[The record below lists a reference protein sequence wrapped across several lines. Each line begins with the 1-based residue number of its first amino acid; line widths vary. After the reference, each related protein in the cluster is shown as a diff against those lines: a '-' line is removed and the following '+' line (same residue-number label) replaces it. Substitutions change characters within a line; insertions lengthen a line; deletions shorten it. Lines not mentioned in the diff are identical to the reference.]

1 MPTIM
6 MLLAVLALVFTILD
20 ITGKLPL
27 WAAVLILCIMELI
40 RAGLS
45 MGH

>member
-6 MLLAVLALVFTILD
+6 MLLAVIALIFVILD

-27 WAAVLILCIMELI
+27 WSAVLILCIMELI
-40 RAGLS
+40 RAGMSL
-45 MGH
+45 GH